1 MKILITTDW
10 YRPVINGVVTSVL
23 NLTEQLEK
31 RGHEVKVLTLSRNC
45 HSYKEENVIYAGS
58 VGMGKIYPQARVK
71 IPVVAR
77 EYMEELLAWKPD
89 LIHSQCEFSTFFLAK
104 RIAGELDIPI
114 IHTYHTVY
122 EDYTHYFSPQK
133 AWGRSLVQMMTRKLS
148 DQVDAMIAP
157 SGKIERILEGYRV
170 SCPVNVVPSG
180 IDTEKYRKRIDD
192 RSKEA
197 LRKQYGIKE
206 DEIVFVYVGRMAKE
220 KNIEELLWYQKSVQ
234 KNIKLVLVGDGPYRT
249 TLEEKAKEYQVTDSV
264 IFTGMVS
271 PDEVDRYYQ
280 IGDLFVSASTSETQG
295 MTYDEAL
302 AGGVP
307 LLCRKDDCLK
317 EVVTEGKNGW
327 QYENE
332 SMYLECI
339 QKWKEFSED
348 EKRRMRNTAVR
359 TADQFSKESFAK
371 RVERVYLAALEE
383 RKDGM
388 SMQLN
393 DRNQMAKIWNLVSLA
408 GLLICVALAF
418 WAYKNGIL
426 DSVDTLQAFIAK
438 FGYGGMAIFVLI
450 QIVQVVIPI
459 LPGGI
464 SCLGGVIFFG
474 PWLGFVYNYIGI
486 CIGSLAAFGISRMM
500 GRPVLHKMFSEKLIQ
515 KYDSWTE
522 KDSRFLKLFTL
533 AIFFPVAPD
542 DFLCYLAGTTKMT
555 WKQFSLVILL
565 GKPCSIALYSLGLT
579 TAFRMIFSV

>member
-1 MKILITTDW
+1 
-10 YRPVINGVVTSVL
+10 
-23 NLTEQLEK
+23 
-31 RGHEVKVLTLSRNC
+31 
-45 HSYKEENVIYAGS
+45 
-58 VGMGKIYPQARVK
+58 
-71 IPVVAR
+71 
-77 EYMEELLAWKPD
+77 
-89 LIHSQCEFSTFFLAK
+89 
-104 RIAGELDIPI
+104 
-114 IHTYHTVY
+114 
-122 EDYTHYFSPQK
+122 
-133 AWGRSLVQMMTRKLS
+133 
-148 DQVDAMIAP
+148 
-157 SGKIERILEGYRV
+157 
-170 SCPVNVVPSG
+170 
-180 IDTEKYRKRIDD
+180 
-192 RSKEA
+192 
-197 LRKQYGIKE
+197 
-206 DEIVFVYVGRMAKE
+206 
-220 KNIEELLWYQKSVQ
+220 
-234 KNIKLVLVGDGPYRT
+234 
-249 TLEEKAKEYQVTDSV
+249 
-264 IFTGMVS
+264 
-271 PDEVDRYYQ
+271 
-280 IGDLFVSASTSETQG
+280 
-295 MTYDEAL
+295 
-302 AGGVP
+302 
-307 LLCRKDDCLK
+307 
-317 EVVTEGKNGW
+317 
-327 QYENE
+327 
-332 SMYLECI
+332 
-339 QKWKEFSED
+339 
-348 EKRRMRNTAVR
+348 
-359 TADQFSKESFAK
+359 
-371 RVERVYLAALEE
+371 
-383 RKDGM
+383 M

-565 GKPCSIALYSLGLT
+565 GKPCSIAFYSLGLT

>member
-1 MKILITTDW
+1 MYRLELI
-10 YRPVINGVVTSVL
+10 
-23 NLTEQLEK
+23 
-31 RGHEVKVLTLSRNC
+31 
-45 HSYKEENVIYAGS
+45 
-58 VGMGKIYPQARVK
+58 
-71 IPVVAR
+71 
-77 EYMEELLAWKPD
+77 
-89 LIHSQCEFSTFFLAK
+89 
-104 RIAGELDIPI
+104 
-114 IHTYHTVY
+114 
-122 EDYTHYFSPQK
+122 QK
-133 AWGRSLVQMMTRKLS
+133 N
-148 DQVDAMIAP
+148 I
-157 SGKIERILEGYRV
+157 
-170 SCPVNVVPSG
+170 
-180 IDTEKYRKRIDD
+180 
-192 RSKEA
+192 
-197 LRKQYGIKE
+197 E
-206 DEIVFVYVGRMAKE
+206 DEIVFVYVGRIAKE

-234 KNIKLVLVGDGPYRT
+234 NNIKLVLVGDGPYRT

-271 PDEVDRYYQ
+271 PDEVARYYQ

-327 QYENE
+327 QYEKE

-371 RVERVYLAALEE
+371 RGERV
-383 RKDGM
+383 
-388 SMQLN
+388 
-393 DRNQMAKIWNLVSLA
+393 
-408 GLLICVALAF
+408 
-418 WAYKNGIL
+418 
-426 DSVDTLQAFIAK
+426 TLQAFISK

-474 PWLGFVYNYIGI
+474 PWLGFLYNYIGI